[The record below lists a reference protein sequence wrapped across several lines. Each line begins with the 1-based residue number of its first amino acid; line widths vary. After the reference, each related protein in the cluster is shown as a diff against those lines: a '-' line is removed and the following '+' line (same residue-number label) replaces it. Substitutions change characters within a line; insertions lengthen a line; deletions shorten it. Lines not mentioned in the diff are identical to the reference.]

1 MEQEFLIKNIIDKS
15 YNKLF
20 LIADIHLGVRN
31 NSLEWIDN
39 IKNYFYNF
47 LSPTLKNNI
56 STNDNPCL
64 IVLGDVFDNRQTM
77 DINVMN
83 IAFDLFIDISKIL
96 NIIILTG
103 NHDIYKKINNDINSL
118 RFLKT
123 INNITVI
130 EKPTILRLN
139 NDLMKKPLNIGII
152 PWLGYHKIE
161 SSYISENDID
171 YAMMHTDI
179 TGLTFDNGRVIYSG
193 VTTNLFKG
201 KKIFSG
207 HIHKRQ
213 ESKRIIYV
221 GSPYQL
227 RRSDIGNDKG
237 IYEFD
242 VINETLKFH
251 KNDYSP
257 KFLRIKLEDILDYN
271 LDKVQNIFNNNY
283 IYIIISNK
291 YVKQFNTSKLLNVL
305 QNCNYKKIEFVV
317 DKNDD
322 QQVNIN
328 ENIIIT
334 DNLSEQLISEIKG
347 LDISDKNKDLLIKL
361 NEYYLNNAKLELNNE
376 N

>member
-47 LSPTLKNNI
+47 LTPTLKNNI

-152 PWLGYHKIE
+152 PWLGYHKVE

-322 QQVNIN
+322 QQLNIN
-328 ENIIIT
+328 ENIVIT

>member
-1 MEQEFLIKNIIDKS
+1 MAQEFLIKDIIDKS

-47 LSPTLKNNI
+47 LVPTLKNNI
-56 STNDNPCL
+56 SINDNPCL

-152 PWLGYHKIE
+152 PWLGYHKVE

-179 TGLTFDNGRVIYSG
+179 TGLTFDNGRIIYSG

-257 KFLRIKLEDILDYN
+257 KFLRIKLEDILDYT

-322 QQVNIN
+322 QQLNIN
-328 ENIIIT
+328 ENIVIT

>member
-47 LSPTLKNNI
+47 LTPTLKNNI

-152 PWLGYHKIE
+152 PWLGYHKVE

-322 QQVNIN
+322 QKLNIN
-328 ENIIIT
+328 ENIVIT